1 MGFRGVGKV
10 NFELVEIVDRLRNK
24 TGNGADVGVGVRVR
38 FVATPPLF
46 ETFEDGVWE
55 GASDVGVARH

>member
-1 MGFRGVGKV
+1 MCFGGVGEV
-10 NFELVEIVDRLRNK
+10 NFELTEVVDWLRDK
-24 TGNGADVGVGVRVR
+24 TGDGADVGVGVGVR

-46 ETFEDGVWE
+46 ETFEDSVWE